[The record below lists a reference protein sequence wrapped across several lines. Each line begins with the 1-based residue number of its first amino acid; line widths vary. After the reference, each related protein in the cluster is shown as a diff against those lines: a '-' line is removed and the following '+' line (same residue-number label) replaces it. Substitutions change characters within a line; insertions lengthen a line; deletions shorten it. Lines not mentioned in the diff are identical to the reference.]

1 MVNFKEHLDKVANG
15 TFFSQICTQ
24 FYRYSDSNLLM
35 SRDSVVGDGVGTC
48 RLSLVPPEIDIR
60 HMILQSEG

>member
-1 MVNFKEHLDKVANG
+1 MVNFKEHLDKIANG
-15 TFFSQICTQ
+15 TLFLKYAPSSTD
-24 FYRYSDSNLLM
+24 SDSNLLM